1 MKSPFTGREMSLC
14 KESRKLVFRKDEF
27 DVIYHY
33 YRCEDSGE
41 AFTSTSLDELNM
53 TQLYNQY
60 RAKYR
65 IPFPDK
71 IKLIRE
77 KYELSAAKM
86 SEILGF
92 GVNSYRNYESGEVPG
107 LPNAKLIQIAD
118 DAFEFRKLVELCDA
132 LDDKSKEKLLHRI
145 DSLIHKQ
152 KEHRFQSEL
161 ERYFTGEQY
170 PNSIT
175 GFRTPD
181 MNKFAEIVVFFA
193 EKVRPWKTKLNKLLF
208 YADFTMFRDTGFSIS
223 GMQYVAI
230 PMGPVPNRYDG
241 IFDYLVNKGDFTIQA
256 TVFSDGNIGEQFVPR
271 NDRRFNASVF
281 TTQELEIIERIA
293 ERFKDTTTKEI
304 IEISHQEKAW
314 IENQEE
320 HKLIDYRYG
329 FDLVNG

>member
-1 MKSPFTGREMSLC
+1 MLLC
-14 KESRKLVFRKDEF
+14 KETRKLVFRKDEF

-60 RAKYR
+60 RAKHK

-71 IKLIRE
+71 IKQIRD
-77 KYELSAAKM
+77 KYNLPATKM

-92 GVNSYRNYESGEVPG
+92 GVNSYRNYESGEVPA
-107 LPNAKLIQIAD
+107 LPNAKLMQIAD

-132 LDDKSKEKLLHRI
+132 LDEKSKEELLFRI
-145 DSLIHKQ
+145 DHIIQTQ
-152 KEHRFQSEL
+152 KELRFQSEL
-161 ERYFTGEQY
+161 EKYFTGDQY
-170 PNSIT
+170 PNANT
-175 GFRTPD
+175 GFRSPD
-181 MNKFAEIVVFFA
+181 MRKFAEMIVYFA

-208 YADFTMFRDTGFSIS
+208 YTDFNMFRETGFSIS

-241 IFDYLVNKGDFTIQA
+241 IFDYLVNKGNFAIQV
-256 TVFSDGNIGEQFVPR
+256 TVFPDGNVGEQFVAKD
-271 NDRRFNASVF
+271 DRKFDSAVF

-293 ERFKDTTTKEI
+293 ERFKDTSTNEI

-314 IENQEE
+314 IENQQE
-320 HKLIDYRYG
+320 HNLIDYRYG
-329 FDLVNG
+329 FDLING